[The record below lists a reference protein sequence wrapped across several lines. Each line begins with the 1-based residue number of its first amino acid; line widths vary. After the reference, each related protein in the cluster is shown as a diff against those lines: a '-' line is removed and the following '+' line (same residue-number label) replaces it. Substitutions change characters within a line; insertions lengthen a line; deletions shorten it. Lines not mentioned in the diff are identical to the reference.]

1 MQIFSI
7 RGRPVGESDHI
18 SVKDVVLSVDPSEL
32 LRNPGAHLDEF
43 APVAGVT
50 QQVVAQ
56 GVAPLVRL
64 VRQLHLALLA
74 DVAVHVEILLHGHH
88 PHRLLRPL
96 HRGDSLPAG
105 GTLGGEDPVKVVD
118 TVDLVVEVYSEG
130 DSVKALIAD
139 AASEAARVESLAD
152 GLEDALHDQVAAD
165 LTLLRGLLEAA
176 VEIVLLAVDLPVDV
190 VESLPS
196 QCPAAA
202 AADEAGGVVEV
213 AHGL

>member
-88 PHRLLRPL
+88 PHGLLRPL
-96 HRGDSLPAG
+96 HRGDPLPTRGA
-105 GTLGGEDPVKVVD
+105 LGSEDPVEVID
-118 TVDLVVEVYSEG
+118 TVDLVIKVDREG
-130 DSVKALIAD
+130 DPVKTFITD
-139 AASEAARVESLAD
+139 TTSEAARVESLAD
-152 GLEDALHDQVAAD
+152 GLQDALHDEVAAD
-165 LTLLRGLLEAA
+165 LTFL
-176 VEIVLLAVDLPVDV
+176 
-190 VESLPS
+190 
-196 QCPAAA
+196 
-202 AADEAGGVVEV
+202 
-213 AHGL
+213 